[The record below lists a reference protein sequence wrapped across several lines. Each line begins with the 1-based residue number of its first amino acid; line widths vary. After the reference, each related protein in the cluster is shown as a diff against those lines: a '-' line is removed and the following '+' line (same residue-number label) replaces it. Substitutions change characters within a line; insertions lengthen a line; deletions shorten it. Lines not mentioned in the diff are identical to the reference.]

1 MLIGAGKEGNY
12 DPNEFCRSLRNA
24 LRRPRAHGEVLP
36 RCVLLADVG
45 LDIGSFSND
54 YESPN
59 PFTGMIKKVEIHLE
73 PEPTNRTDI
82 DQIQKVEEAT
92 ERAAQ

>member
-1 MLIGAGKEGNY
+1 MLI
-12 DPNEFCRSLRNA
+12 
-24 LRRPRAHGEVLP
+24 
-36 RCVLLADVG
+36 VG
-45 LDIGSFSND
+45 LDIGSFSNNS
-54 YESPN
+54 ESPN
-59 PFTGMIKKVEIHLE
+59 PFTGTIKKVEIHLE